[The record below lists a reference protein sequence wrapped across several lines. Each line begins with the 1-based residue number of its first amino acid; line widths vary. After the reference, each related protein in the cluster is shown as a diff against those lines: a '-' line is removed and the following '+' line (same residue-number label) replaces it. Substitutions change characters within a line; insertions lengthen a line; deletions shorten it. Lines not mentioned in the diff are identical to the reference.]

1 MPKMKVNGKKVEV
14 KMIYWLIFL
23 STKIVILILAIIF
36 ILVTFTN
43 MLDPYFPKYWL

>member
-1 MPKMKVNGKKVEV
+1 MPKMKVKGQKVEV

-23 STKIVILILAIIF
+23 STKIIIVILVIIF

-43 MLDPYFPKYWL
+43 YLDPYFPVNQ